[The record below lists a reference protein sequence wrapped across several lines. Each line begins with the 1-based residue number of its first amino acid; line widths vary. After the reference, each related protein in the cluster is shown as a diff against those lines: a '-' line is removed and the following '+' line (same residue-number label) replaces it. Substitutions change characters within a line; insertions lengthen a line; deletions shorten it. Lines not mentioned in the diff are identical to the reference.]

1 MFSIQKILL
10 LKNSKT
16 IWYLVTT
23 IRVFKYYLEIKNG
36 LNTEYTLY
44 YSVSTIRIPNNSI
57 IRSNSLLLNI
67 GLIFRATFLPFYFIL
82 SKYTGCPEKRIWKM
96 SKSCLFISIKR
107 YGDGVSMLFW
117 KILKSLFGRENISD
131 FFVKIRKFGQVFFE
145 AMIF

>member
-44 YSVSTIRIPNNSI
+44 YSI

-67 GLIFRATFLPFYFIL
+67 GLIFRATFLPFHFIL
-82 SKYTGCPEKRIWKM
+82 SQYTGCPEKRIWKM